1 MDIESSYGSYTV
13 VDCMVTQ
20 DKVSKVQEWVKKYR
34 AMFNSDPEFH
44 ATAAYNAVF
53 MYKIAVGKAGSTDSE
68 AVKKAM
74 MTIKDYKGITN
85 EYTFND
91 GNRAH
96 QASIIQL
103 NNNDAL
109 EVKQIITIE

>member
-1 MDIESSYGSYTV
+1 M
-13 VDCMVTQ
+13 
-20 DKVSKVQEWVKKYR
+20 
-34 AMFNSDPEFH
+34 
-44 ATAAYNAVF
+44 AVE
-53 MYKIAVGKAGSTDSE
+53 KAGSTDSG

-74 MTIKDYKGITN
+74 MTIKEYKEIIN
-85 EYTFND
+85 EYTFTD
-91 GNRAH
+91 GNGAH